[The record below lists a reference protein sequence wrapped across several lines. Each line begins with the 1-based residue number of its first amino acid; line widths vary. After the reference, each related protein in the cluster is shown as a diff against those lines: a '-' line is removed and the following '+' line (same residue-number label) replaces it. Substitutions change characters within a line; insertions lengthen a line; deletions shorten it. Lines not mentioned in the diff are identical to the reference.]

1 MRHLILAA
9 FGTTTTAR
17 QTYQWL
23 GSQIEP
29 HFPDC
34 TIHWTYTSPKV
45 RQVLSGISPG
55 GEKSLQT
62 LTGEINRDPASSL
75 VIQSLHVLPGHEFHR
90 LVKSAASS
98 LVPTAVGMPLLT
110 SPSDYHR
117 VAVCLKPLIARF
129 PEGGVVVLG
138 HGTNHPTWTAYPAL
152 QSVLRQYYGS
162 RVFTGTL
169 EMYPDSSEIVDE
181 IVRSGFEEVVIVPFL
196 MVAGMHF
203 KRDIIAES
211 SDSWKSQL
219 QSAGLRVT
227 LHDSGLGMLDGIAD
241 IFCDHIREAFLTLND

>member
-17 QTYQWL
+17 QTYHWL

-29 HFPDC
+29 YFPDC
-34 TIHWTYTSPKV
+34 TIHWIYTSPKV
-45 RQVLSGISPG
+45 RQVLSELSPG
-55 GEKSLQT
+55 AETSLPT
-62 LTGEINRDPASSL
+62 LIEEINHDPANSL

-90 LVKSAASS
+90 LVKGAASS
-98 LVPTAVGMPLLT
+98 LVPTALGMPLLT
-110 SPSDYHR
+110 SPSDYQR
-117 VAVCLKPLIARF
+117 VAVCLKPLMARY

-152 QSVLRQYYGS
+152 QSVLRHYYGN

-169 EMYPDSSEIVDE
+169 EMYPDSSEVVDE
-181 IVRSGFEEVVIVPFL
+181 IVRSGFKEVVIVPFL

-219 QSAGLRVT
+219 QSAGLQVK
-227 LHDSGLGMLDGIAD
+227 LHGSGLGMLEGIAD
-241 IFCDHIREAFLTLND
+241 IFCDHIRDAFLTLND